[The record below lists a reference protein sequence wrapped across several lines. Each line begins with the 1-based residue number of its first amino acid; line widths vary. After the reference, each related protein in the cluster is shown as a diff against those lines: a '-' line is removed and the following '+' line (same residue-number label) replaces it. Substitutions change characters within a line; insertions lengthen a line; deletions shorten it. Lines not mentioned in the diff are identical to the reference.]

1 MFDHYEWFKNE
12 VYRLTQIDLNYY
24 KEKQMRRRI
33 DTLAKKNGADSYETY
48 IDMISTDKAKFKQFI
63 NFITINVSEFYRNPD
78 QWSFLDREV
87 IPEILKNNTG
97 TIKIWSAACSTGDEP
112 YSLAMA
118 FSKHVPL
125 SRIKILAYETYI
137 DMISTDK
144 AKFKQFINFITIN
157 VSEFYRNP
165 DQWSFLDREVIPEIL
180 KNNTGTIKIWSAAC
194 STGDEPYSLAMAFS
208 KHVPLSRIKIL
219 ATDIDDQVIASA
231 KAGLYSAKSVEN
243 VPADLKKKY
252 FTQVEGSY
260 KISDD
265 IKRCVTFKEHNLLK
279 DSYPKDYDLILCRN
293 VVIYFTDDAKDMI
306 YKNFFNTLK
315 SKGILFIGSTEQITT
330 YRELGFER
338 LSSFYFRK
346 P

>member
-1 MFDHYEWFKNE
+1 ME
-12 VYRLTQIDLNYY
+12 
-24 KEKQMRRRI
+24 
-33 DTLAKKNGADSYETY
+33 
-48 IDMISTDKAKFKQFI
+48 
-63 NFITINVSEFYRNPD
+63 
-78 QWSFLDREV
+78 
-87 IPEILKNNTG
+87 
-97 TIKIWSAACSTGDEP
+97 
-112 YSLAMA
+112 
-118 FSKHVPL
+118 
-125 SRIKILAYETYI
+125 
-137 DMISTDK
+137 
-144 AKFKQFINFITIN
+144 
-157 VSEFYRNP
+157 
-165 DQWSFLDREVIPEIL
+165 FLDREVIPEIL

-338 LSSFYFRK
+338 LSSFYFSK

>member
-1 MFDHYEWFKNE
+1 
-12 VYRLTQIDLNYY
+12 
-24 KEKQMRRRI
+24 
-33 DTLAKKNGADSYETY
+33 
-48 IDMISTDKAKFKQFI
+48 
-63 NFITINVSEFYRNPD
+63 
-78 QWSFLDREV
+78 
-87 IPEILKNNTG
+87 
-97 TIKIWSAACSTGDEP
+97 
-112 YSLAMA
+112 MA
-118 FSKHVPL
+118 FSKL
-125 SRIKILAYETYI
+125 
-137 DMISTDK
+137 
-144 AKFKQFINFITIN
+144 
-157 VSEFYRNP
+157 
-165 DQWSFLDREVIPEIL
+165 
-180 KNNTGTIKIWSAAC
+180 
-194 STGDEPYSLAMAFS
+194 
-208 KHVPLSRIKIL
+208 VPLSRIKIL

-265 IKRCVTFKEHNLLK
+265 IKRCVTFKEHPPPPAPPPPAPALT
-279 DSYPKDYDLILCRN
+279 PRRH
-293 VVIYFTDDAKDMI
+293 VAIYFTDDAKDMI